1 MKMYDVIVPN
11 SETETVKLDDYNA
24 DYGLFLLFNEN
35 DDFIGVVTFNDTSR
49 TYQIETAT
57 NGKPMYRNYNT
68 NKRTPMVDEQ
78 RLGGHL
84 NIIFLRNNLN
94 LSIKL

>member
-24 DYGLFLLFNEN
+24 DYGLFLMFNEN
-35 DDFIGVVTFNDTSR
+35 DDFIGVITFNDTSR

-68 NKRTPMVDEQ
+68 NNIVTLRKRQQHNEILFAKIQ
-78 RLGGHL
+78 
-84 NIIFLRNNLN
+84 
-94 LSIKL
+94 IKS